1 MNSYAKGGHPGQGDP
16 EPPTTPPPD
25 RVNRLKQQIAMGR
38 YRVDADAVAR
48 EMLRKLRLL
57 SLTRRALLA
66 EPGGGPQA
74 GPADS

>member
-1 MNSYAKGGHPGQGDP
+1 MNSHAKGGDAGQGDP

-25 RVNRLKQQIAMGR
+25 RVNGLKQQVAMGR

-66 EPGGGPQA
+66 ERGGGTQA
-74 GPADS
+74 GPADP